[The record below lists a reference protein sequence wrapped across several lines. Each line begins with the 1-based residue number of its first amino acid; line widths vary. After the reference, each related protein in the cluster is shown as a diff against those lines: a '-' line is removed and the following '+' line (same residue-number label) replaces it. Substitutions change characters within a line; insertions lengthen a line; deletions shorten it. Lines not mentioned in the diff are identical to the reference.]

1 VEAVHLTIMCA
12 SCFFS
17 GRYYMTSQEVVDF
30 VREQLG
36 SVSFSLIFSV
46 CYAYIVI
53 HENKFPTE

>member
-1 VEAVHLTIMCA
+1 MCA